1 MKLKHTAATLFS
13 TVLIVVVALI
23 GLEDRA
29 CASPRHATAPFLLA
43 VPAEHMSVGQQFAPR
58 LVSRTAISGS
68 PMVRIELLDAAGH
81 RVWKGSA
88 PLPPPDQPVVLSTI
102 AMPHAGRYRLVA
114 TGEDGEI
121 RHDSTSVRLEAVP
134 EPPPIY
140 GHVQAM
146 SAVGLS
152 DGVVEY
158 LRAHAFAV
166 TRGVGPDNPPI
177 IVVGDPRGD
186 AMTES
191 DLNAAYTSLWQQVAR
206 GSNLLLLN
214 PPTPQLAADWPFT
227 TRLVPANG
235 CGQDFFPSSLVH
247 MHDGSIQPA
256 TTLPV
261 IRPAVAYDLSG
272 ETRIVA
278 ASFDG
283 HFLPRISRGSGFAG
297 CHSVFSFRYGKG
309 WVTVST
315 LPLLQHF
322 SDTWDRVY
330 LMNLIIT
337 AARKVKGYPAGGL
350 ADVETQ
356 RLKQA
361 SVEQKRAVLLPM
373 ATWYDAPQ
381 PIPAVPW
388 PAPQVIDGA
397 GGSCFTTPTAEQRIG
412 QALVIGLNRPVA
424 LSGLQLKMGLQGSQ
438 PSAFVVEGS
447 ADGWHWTRIGDASKL
462 DAQGNAN
469 FSVSSQTWR
478 ELRLR
483 VTANLDHH
491 PWSVCEVTPE
501 PVATAAKPAGGQ

>member
-1 MKLKHTAATLFS
+1 
-13 TVLIVVVALI
+13 
-23 GLEDRA
+23 
-29 CASPRHATAPFLLA
+29 
-43 VPAEHMSVGQQFAPR
+43 MSVGQQFTPR
-58 LVSRTAISGS
+58 LVSRMTIPGS

-81 RVWKGSA
+81 RVWQASA
-88 PLPPPDQPVVLSTI
+88 PLPAPDQPVVLSTI

-114 TGEDGEI
+114 TGEEGEI
-121 RHDSTSVRLEAVP
+121 RHDSTSVRLDAVP

-146 SAVGLS
+146 RAVGLS
-152 DGVVEY
+152 DGVIDY

-166 TRGVGPDNPPI
+166 SRGVGPDNAPI

-186 AMTES
+186 AGS
-191 DLNAAYTSLWQQVAR
+191 GNALDTTYTSLWQQVAQ

-227 TRLVPANG
+227 TRLVPAHG
-235 CGQDFFPSSLVH
+235 CGEDFFPASLVH
-247 MHDGSIQPA
+247 MHDGSIQPDA
-256 TTLPV
+256 TLPV

-283 HFLPRISRGSGFAG
+283 HFLPRISGEPGFAG
-297 CHSVFSFRYGKG
+297 CHAIFSFRYGKG

-361 SVEQKRAVLLPM
+361 SVIQQQTALLPA
-373 ATWYDAPQ
+373 ATWYEAPQ
-381 PIPAVPW
+381 PIPTAPW

-397 GGSCFTTPTAEQRIG
+397 AGSCFTTPTAEQRTG
-412 QALVIGLNRPVA
+412 QALVIDLNRPVA
-424 LSGLQLKMGLQGSQ
+424 LSGLRLKMGLQGSQ

-462 DAQGNAN
+462 DAQGNASYAVN
-469 FSVSSQTWR
+469 GQTWR

-483 VTANLDHH
+483 VTADLEHH

-501 PVATAAKPAGGQ
+501 LPMPTLEKAVASAKPAR